1 MKNIDQDNFLVF
13 CMHHYDNPHCSDVS
27 EFQEDL
33 RRIQMIK
40 KLITKYKQTGE
51 LKERM
56 IMNHMTILYNVFGKS
71 ATQILFFKM
80 DHYHSVLK
88 PFAEILNY
96 LPDSILINSKLLRT
110 SEIKSDPFVQQRVQ
124 EMIK

>member
-1 MKNIDQDNFLVF
+1 
-13 CMHHYDNPHCSDVS
+13 MHHYDNPHCSDVS

-40 KLITKYKQTGE
+40 KLITKYKSSGE
-51 LKERM
+51 LRERM

-80 DHYHSVLK
+80 DQYHSVLK

-96 LPDSILINSKLLRT
+96 LPDTLLINSKILRT
-110 SEIKSDPFVQQRVQ
+110 TDIPADPFVQQKVQ
-124 EMIK
+124 EMIR